1 LAAREILY
9 CQRNYTDCTRGAKGG
24 VMLKHGAKED
34 PNMEAAAEH
43 DKEGAM
49 KHPVFPPPYRHEHGP
64 IKNVNEVVKEQLT
77 AGQRA
82 SDWIAAKVGSWPF
95 IIGQSVLLALW
106 AILNITAWLRH
117 WDPYPFIFMN
127 LLLSLQAAYT
137 APMIMMSQNRAAIR
151 DRVEAHIDYEVN
163 LMAET
168 EIKVILENLEAQN
181 VAIAEI
187 HKLLVDMQARNMEE
201 T

>member
-1 LAAREILY
+1 
-9 CQRNYTDCTRGAKGG
+9 
-24 VMLKHGAKED
+24 
-34 PNMEAAAEH
+34 
-43 DKEGAM
+43 M
-49 KHPVFPPPYRHEHGP
+49 KLPVFPPPYRHEHGP

-82 SDWIAAKVGSWPF
+82 SDWIAAKIGSWPF

-106 AILNITAWLRH
+106 AMLNITAWLRH

-127 LLLSLQAAYT
+127 LMLSLQAAYT

-187 HKLLVDMQARNMEE
+187 HKLVEE
-201 T
+201 VRDRTKGEA

>member
-1 LAAREILY
+1 
-9 CQRNYTDCTRGAKGG
+9 
-24 VMLKHGAKED
+24 MLVTVDK
-34 PNMEAAAEH
+34 

-49 KHPVFPPPYRHEHGP
+49 KLPVFPPPYRHEHGP
-64 IKNVNEVVKEQLT
+64 IKNVNEVVREQLT
-77 AGQRA
+77 AGQKA
-82 SDWIAAKVGSWPF
+82 SDWIAAKVGSWHF
-95 IIGQSVLLALW
+95 IIGQSALLTLW
-106 AILNITAWLRH
+106 AILNVTAWMRH
-117 WDPYPFIFMN
+117 WDPYPFILMN
-127 LLLSLQAAYT
+127 LVLSLQAAYT
-137 APMIMMSQNRAAIR
+137 APMIMMSQNRKAVH

-187 HKLLVDMQARNMEE
+187 HKLIVDVRDRITGE

>member
-1 LAAREILY
+1 
-9 CQRNYTDCTRGAKGG
+9 
-24 VMLKHGAKED
+24 
-34 PNMEAAAEH
+34 
-43 DKEGAM
+43 M
-49 KHPVFPPPYRHEHGP
+49 KLPEFPPPFRHDHGP
-64 IKNVNEVVKEQLT
+64 IKNVNEIVTKQLT
-77 AGQRA
+77 PGQRA
-82 SDWIAAKVGSWPF
+82 SDWIAAKIGSWSF

-106 AILNITAWLRH
+106 AILNITAWVQH

-137 APMIMMSQNRAAIR
+137 APMIMMSQNRAAVR

-163 LMAET
+163 SMAET

-187 HKLLVDMQARNMEE
+187 HQLLVEMQVQSKVE